1 MDRRERGG
9 DPTDAMLAVI
19 RGIKSEL
26 WTSLPGTIV
35 SFNADAQTV
44 EVQPAIKAL
53 LRSPSGEETW
63 VNLPVLPDV
72 PVVFPSGGGFTLTF
86 PIQPGDECL
95 VVFASRCIDAWW
107 QSGGSQQQIE
117 QRLLDLS
124 DGFCIPGPRSQPRKL
139 SGVSTSDV
147 QLRDDDGSTFIAIQP
162 GGAVQIT
169 ATTSLTIIAPNITL
183 QGDVTITGTMTQ
195 VGDVTIAGNT
205 TQTGDITATG
215 AVLGASLGIPGL
227 LNFSTHH
234 HVADHGINVLQ
245 PIPGT

>member
-1 MDRRERGG
+1 MDRRERGV
-9 DPTDAMLAVI
+9 DATDAMLAVI
-19 RGIKSEL
+19 RGVKSEL
-26 WTSLPGTIV
+26 WTSLPGIIV

-53 LRSPSGEETW
+53 IRGPMGAETW

-95 VVFASRCIDAWW
+95 VVFAARCIDAWW
-107 QSGGSQQQIE
+107 QSGGAQQQIE

-124 DGFCIPGPRSQPRKL
+124 DGFCIPGPHSQPRKL

-147 QLRDDDGSTFIAIQP
+147 QLRSDDGSTFVAIQP

-169 ATTSLTIIAPNITL
+169 APASVTITAPNIML
-183 QGDVTITGTMTQ
+183 QGNVTITGTLTQ
-195 VGDVTIAGNT
+195 EGDVAITGNT
-205 TQTGDITATG
+205 VQTGDITATG
-215 AVLGASLGIPGL
+215 AVLGTSLGIPG

-234 HVADHGINVLQ
+234 HVADHGVNVSQ